1 MASLM
6 ASMQSPDAASSIESR
21 LASLKEDP
29 ELAPVLKEIEA
40 GGPTAMMKYW
50 NDPAVLEKLSK
61 AMGGAFGGAAAAAG
75 ALGAGAAAADGEGD
89 GEGAAAAGDCDGD
102 APATVLEAATKGDSA
117 ALQKLIDGGADC
129 NEADKED
136 RSALHFAS
144 GYGELDCVRVLVKAG
159 VKIDAGT
166 FVFLFLCSS
175 KLFSSLLFSFLLSF
189 FFAHPLF
196 LSSLFLS
203 SSLPPIPLLRRR
215 QRQHRPPLRRGL
227 QPARVRDGAAR
238 GRGRPY

>member
-29 ELAPVLKEIEA
+29 ELAPVLQEIEQ

-61 AMGGAFGGAAAAAG
+61 AMGGAFGGAALG
-75 ALGAGAAAADGEGD
+75 GAGAAAAA
-89 GEGAAAAGDCDGD
+89 AAAAGEGGEEAAAADGD
-102 APATVLEAATKGDSA
+102 GDEAAATTVLEAATKGDAA

-129 NEADKED
+129 NEADEEE

-159 VKIDAGT
+159 VKIDAGEEA
-166 FVFLFLCSS
+166 FF
-175 KLFSSLLFSFLLSF
+175 SF
-189 FFAHPLF
+189 FFAFFLTLHDDRRRRPSLLTHLSLLSPFSLFF
-196 LSSLFLS
+196 LST
-203 SSLPPIPLLRRR
+203 
-215 QRQHRPPLRRGL
+215 L
-227 QPARVRDGAAR
+227 QATATATPRCTTPRATTSPSA
-238 GRGRPY
+238 

>member
-29 ELAPVLKEIEA
+29 ELAPVLQEIEQ

-61 AMGGAFGGAAAAAG
+61 AMGGAFGGGAGAGAALGGGAAAAAAAG
-75 ALGAGAAAADGEGD
+75 GEG
-89 GEGAAAAGDCDGD
+89 GEAAEDGD
-102 APATVLEAATKGDSA
+102 EAPAATVLEAATKGDAA

-129 NEADKED
+129 NEADEEE

-159 VKIDAGT
+159 VKIDAGE
-166 FVFLFLCSS
+166 
-175 KLFSSLLFSFLLSF
+175 LFSFLSF
-189 FFAHPLF
+189 LLF
-196 LSSLFLS
+196 LSSPRS
-203 SSLPPIPLLRRR
+203 T
-215 QRQHRPPLRRGL
+215 RPP
-227 QPARVRDGAAR
+227 PAAL
-238 GRGRPY
+238 PS